1 MNSSGSAWSTYGSV
15 PTSSEGAA
23 AAAAAAAA
31 ASSSAGGVGWD
42 SEGRDGQVNPNMVS
56 WKNMNWYKK
65 RFYNN
70 YYKVFLRD

>member
-31 ASSSAGGVGWD
+31 ASSSTGGVGWD

-56 WKNMNWYKK
+56 
-65 RFYNN
+65 
-70 YYKVFLRD
+70 